1 MHSGKLA
8 TWGVGSDLMYMQV
21 QCGEACIGPASDLDD
36 PSAEPTAVSSD
47 VVQRGFTLLFLLI
60 IIVAM
65 TTLSLR

>member
-1 MHSGKLA
+1 MLLLA
-8 TWGVGSDLMYMQV
+8 VSYRVYMQV

-47 VVQRGFTLLFLLI
+47 VVQRGFTLLLLLLLL
-60 IIVAM
+60 IVAM